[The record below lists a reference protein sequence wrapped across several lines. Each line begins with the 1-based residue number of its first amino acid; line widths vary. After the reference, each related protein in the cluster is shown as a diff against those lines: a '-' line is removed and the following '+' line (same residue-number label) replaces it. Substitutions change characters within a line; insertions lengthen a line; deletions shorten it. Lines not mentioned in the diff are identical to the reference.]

1 MALFAK
7 AAHPGRVKT
16 RLGPALTLELAAEF
30 HALCTEHLWRRF
42 AADRRL
48 DTFLYCDDQWPPF
61 ERLARDG
68 RLRIQQGC
76 DLGARMLNC
85 LRELLGEGHPKA
97 LIVGSDAPTL
107 PASQLDEALVA
118 LDRHQVV
125 LGPSIDGG
133 FTLIGA
139 TRTRPGIFA
148 GVRWSRDN
156 TREACL
162 KAIADT
168 GLGARVT
175 PTSAFDVDTPS
186 DLVRLAAD
194 PALPPSLGDWLRRC
208 GPEAAVQAGFMG
220 GRS

>member
-1 MALFAK
+1 MPQARRPALALFAK

-16 RLGPALTLELAAEF
+16 RLGSALTLEVAAEF
-30 HALCTEHLWRRF
+30 HKLCTVELWRRF

-48 DTFLYCDDQWPPF
+48 DTYLYCDVQWPPF
-61 ERLARDG
+61 ERLAGDG
-68 RLRIQQGC
+68 RLRIQRGC

-85 LRELLGEGHPKA
+85 LRELLDEGHPKA

-107 PASQLDEALVA
+107 PASQLEEALAA
-118 LDRHQVV
+118 LDQCPVV

-139 TRTRPGIFA
+139 TRTQPGMFA
-148 GVRWSRDN
+148 GVRWSRDD
-156 TREACL
+156 TRQACE
-162 KAIADT
+162 KAIAGT
-168 GLGARVT
+168 GLAVRVT

-194 PALPPSLGDWLRRC
+194 PALPASLGDWLRRFA
-208 GPEAAVQAGFMG
+208 PD
-220 GRS
+220 RS